1 MILRLSSLKQQR
13 HLLSFMIL
21 CVGCAQAGHF
31 FYTWH
36 LLEVS
41 SHRTE
46 WQHLRFI
53 LLQAADTG
61 WYVGIPL
68 ELVLLHKVSSW
79 DQSFLQCGGLV
90 TKGECSRNVKVE
102 APDLL
107 NSIYGPYFL
116 FFYSSVVKGGHR
128 TSPNSGGKKTTSSFS
143 WCSTT
148 GLSAIL
154 ILLTMFSFACTFF
167 QVCIQMSPLQR
178 GQFWPYTQ
186 NTFYFL
192 NIILILSKL
201 PTVCP
206 ICWFACLL
214 SPYA

>member
-36 LLEVS
+36 LLDVS

-46 WQHLRFI
+46 WQHLRRFI
-53 LLQAADTG
+53 LLQAADTD

-68 ELVLLHKVSSW
+68 ELVLLHEVSSW

-107 NSIYGPYFL
+107 NSIYGPYTASL
-116 FFYSSVVKGGHR
+116 FIFYSSVVKGGHR
-128 TSPNSGGKKTTSSFS
+128 TNPNSGGKKTTSSFS

-167 QVCIQMSPLQR
+167 QVYPNVTSSERPVLALH
-178 GQFWPYTQ
+178 PKH
-186 NTFYFL
+186 FL
-192 NIILILSKL
+192 FS
-201 PTVCP
+201 
-206 ICWFACLL
+206 
-214 SPYA
+214 